1 MKPFVSYVMTVV
13 AAVAMALLSACSS
26 DEPSFN
32 TRNPLL
38 PDSDYNSRSF
48 ADMVVTTSDITL
60 SRTEIESYRKDD
72 LTGDDWE
79 QYDYTEY
86 DGLSIPGPDIIV
98 VKDGKMYT
106 RINRW
111 SSSYG
116 PTRFST
122 ALGLLIKTGVVNR
135 DWDILISRD
144 YDLDESSITVA
155 GTKLNIKN
163 IKKGKMWLTTIEN
176 YYGGRTGN
184 GGQDLYVM
192 TYDIGG
198 SYKNECYRFDS
209 IEEAYIWVIEAFRDR
224 FGEEV
229 NLNNYTG
236 GMAILDQPMFNA
248 GMIEDELQRY
258 REGTLGI
265 PL

>member
-1 MKPFVSYVMTVV
+1 MKPFVSSVMTVV

-60 SRTEIESYRKDD
+60 TRTEVESYQKDD

-79 QYDYTEY
+79 KFDYREY
-86 DGLSIPGPDIIV
+86 DGFSIPGPDMIV

-106 RINRW
+106 RIKSW
-111 SSSYG
+111 P

-122 ALGLLIKTGVVNR
+122 ALGLLISVGVVNR
-135 DWDILISRD
+135 DCDILISRD

-155 GTKLNIKN
+155 GRKLNIKN

-184 GGQDLYVM
+184 GGQNLYVM
-192 TYDIGG
+192 TYEIGG
-198 SYKNECYRFDS
+198 SYKNECCRFES
-209 IEEAYIWVIEAFRDR
+209 IEEAYTWVIEAFRER

-236 GMAILDQPMFNA
+236 GMAILDQPMFNV
-248 GMIEDELQRY
+248 GMIEEELQKY

-265 PL
+265 RL